1 MGLTLPT
8 FPITSK
14 LWPSSRNLM
23 YMAEVAVLTRIATGI
38 MRVMENRPS
47 KQKDPRLSQNEKR
60 QALVERFF
68 VEIIGTAG
76 YMGFLHIGQDL
87 VDKLYSRMITKTLP
101 KINFAELNQQNREN
115 LNKVLQEFKLGI
127 DKIETLN
134 DHINQMMKDVYQS
147 PKAKLGKGRD
157 TQDMLYRVLYGDDI
171 TFTLGNGQKRTFS
184 NTKANLAT
192 LKERFKAE
200 FEHLPE
206 FKGQASKLDEAFGQI
221 LKEVGPM
228 KQFAMRNNVWGSL
241 AILCGVAMSAAV
253 GGSVIQKMCDG
264 PVASTT
270 KKWLNDNYKKDSHAG
285 DKPAE
290 QKEVATAAPKP
301 LSLISEA
308 PPLLSP
314 AQLQSQ
320 TVPPPMAPVYLP
332 NPKQPTATP
341 FAANTMAFPYQANG
355 LPKPGG
361 LAL

>member
-1 MGLTLPT
+1 MGLTLPN

-87 VDKLYSRMITKTLP
+87 VDKLYSRMITKSIPNIDFSKLT
-101 KINFAELNQQNREN
+101 QQNREK
-115 LNKVLQEFKLGI
+115 LQQVLHDFHLGI
-127 DKIETLN
+127 ERIETLN
-134 DHINQMMKDVYQS
+134 EHLNQMMKDVYRS
-147 PKAKLGKGRD
+147 PQAKLGKGRE

-171 TFTLGNGQKRTFS
+171 TFTMGNGQKKTFY
-184 NTKANLAT
+184 NAKANLAT

-200 FEHLPE
+200 FQHLPG
-206 FKGQASKLDEAFGQI
+206 FQGQGHKLDEAFGNI
-221 LKEVGPM
+221 VKEVEPI
-228 KQFAMRNNVWGSL
+228 KQFAMKNNTWGSL
-241 AILCGVAMSAAV
+241 AILGGVALSAWI
-253 GGSVIQKMCDG
+253 GGTFIQKMCDG
-264 PVASTT
+264 PVASST
-270 KKWLNDNYKKDSHAG
+270 KKWLNNYFPKDSHGA

-290 QKEVATAAPKP
+290 NKETAAAPKP
-301 LSLISEA
+301 LSLVSEA
-308 PPLLSP
+308 PPL
-314 AQLQSQ
+314 
-320 TVPPPMAPVYLP
+320 VPPAHVLSQAPVPPAMAPVYLP

-341 FAANTMAFPYQANG
+341 FAANTLAFPYQTH
-355 LPKPGG
+355 LMPKPGVT
-361 LAL
+361 L